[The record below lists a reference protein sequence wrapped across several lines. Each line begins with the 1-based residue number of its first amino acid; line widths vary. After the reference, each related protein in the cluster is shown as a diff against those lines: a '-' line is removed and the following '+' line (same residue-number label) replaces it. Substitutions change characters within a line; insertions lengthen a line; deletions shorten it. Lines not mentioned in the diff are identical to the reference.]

1 MHRLFEEY
9 RNQRTSIFGPP
20 KNDPTDKDKDH
31 EEGDKK
37 DEAEA
42 KIDDGTTHGTT
53 QVDDA
58 QAQEAPEATKP
69 AEGQDTPAPEPAK
82 KVHDGVLCNGC
93 WGRVAGSRFRCLE

>member
-1 MHRLFEEY
+1 MHRLFEEH

-20 KNDPTDKDKDH
+20 KNEPTDKDKDH

-37 DEAEA
+37 DEAKA
-42 KIDDGTTHGTT
+42 KIDDGTT

-93 WGRVAGSRFRCLE
+93 WGPVAGSRFRCLE